1 MLTGVDFLENATFKF
16 KFSTNAG
23 DGSAESFDGA
33 LETSDIKI
41 YKDTDGTTQRTSES
55 GYTVI
60 TNFDNA
66 GDTVIGIHE
75 VTIDLSDDTDVDFFE
90 PGHDYSIILDP
101 SVELVDGN
109 AVTHVLLDF
118 GIENNGDISKH
129 EGAAWFDSG
138 ATANTN
144 TKLGTDGIPKRAVT
158 TFAAAKTISDNLGTK
173 RIKIKGTATLTQSL
187 DGYILEAWI
196 SGRQFNGSPDT
207 LNLNGSFTYSN
218 LYVEGLSVN
227 SDGTSTIAD
236 SNVWVNTRQL
246 GPSDLGGTYENCS
259 FGSDLYDVN
268 VDTVINNGFAFK
280 ETNNT
285 VNFEVNNANT
295 VLVINNL
302 AANISIQNLTLSN
315 QAAFVSGSS
324 IHTLL
329 LSSSNNDGL
338 IDISGI
344 PETDDQTG
352 AGCTVVLRFYKGE
365 VSGIVD
371 SNLLE
376 ILGTGLNESSA
387 GRIEGN
393 FEFFFDN
400 DDNQTAKKVDDVG
413 TAQLMAPKQFLA
425 TGQTIVQATIDSG
438 GFADTNERLGTDFV
452 ISHDGTDLDVELLF
466 NVGNLEKMVAFEV
479 EAGLNTN
486 GNRTATIELF
496 DYIGTVF
503 VIFKTIINSSGDIQS
518 FFQSEIDP
526 KFTDGNGDV
535 RMRFKSV
542 DLQSGN
548 PINIAFIQTIANVNT
563 GSIPSAID
571 NAIAVELVN
580 SSLHGPGNHEGIFII
595 TTKID
600 TVTSPT
606 EFVLN
611 DGPPN
616 DITGTG
622 FSVLLRDQNNRNIGG
637 FANVVSYTVTGKIL
651 IIDAAIPGYTVDVG
665 DGVRFF
671 KSLVSTDLNDNDTN
685 KKIIAQAI
693 KEFDASTLTIDNGS
707 ILKELFDQVFGVNII
722 QVNGS
727 PNADGNSF
735 NFVLQAMAAMA
746 CGNFSLDTPVEG
758 QTTFFKTNKID
769 PLFIVETTDVIRNR
783 IL

>member
-1 MLTGVDFLENATFKF
+1 MGQKIIREYGVAATLKFSLFEDDGVDLRVDA
-16 KFSTNAG
+16 
-23 DGSAESFDGA
+23 
-33 LETSDIKI
+33 
-41 YKDTDGTTQRTSES
+41 
-55 GYTVI
+55 VHV
-60 TNFDNA
+60 A
-66 GDTVIGIHE
+66 GDTVISKDEGAE
-75 VTIDLSDDTDVDFFE
+75 VNTTNGFVDE
-90 PGHDYSIILDP
+90 GTGYSIVLTAAEMTAARIEIFIVDQTDP
-101 SVELVDGN
+101 KAWLADVLIIETYGN
-109 AVTHVLLDF
+109 AAAQHAQNFNESIEDGVWNAEIVAAHQFTNSAAFILSNLFKGQIKLL
-118 GIENNGDISKH
+118 
-129 EGAAWFDSG
+129 
-138 ATANTN
+138 T
-144 TKLGTDGIPKRAVT
+144 
-158 TFAAAKTISDNLGTK
+158 
-173 RIKIKGTATLTQSL
+173 GTAS
-187 DGYILEAWI
+187 
-196 SGRQFNGSPDT
+196 S
-207 LNLNGSFTYSN
+207 
-218 LYVEGLSVN
+218 
-227 SDGTSTIAD
+227 
-236 SNVWVNTRQL
+236 
-246 GPSDLGGTYENCS
+246 
-259 FGSDLYDVN
+259 
-268 VDTVINNGFAFK
+268 
-280 ETNNT
+280 TNNT
-285 VNFEVNNANT
+285 VVLTSGET
-295 VLVINNL
+295 VDDVYKFSLISTHDDFPGQTRLIVGYEGSTKTVTVFPNWTTNPGTSNGVGTSLIIL
-302 AANISIQNLTLSN
+302 AAG
-315 QAAFVSGSS
+315 VSPASVEA
-324 IHTLL
+324 I
-329 LSSSNNDGL
+329 
-338 IDISGI
+338 
-344 PETDDQTG
+344 
-352 AGCTVVLRFYKGE
+352 LRTF
-365 VSGIVD
+365 I
-371 SNLLE
+371 
-376 ILGTGLNESSA
+376 NESSA
-387 GRIEGN
+387 GRIGGN
-393 FEFFFDN
+393 FEFFYDN
-400 DDNQTAKKVDDVG
+400 SDQQTAKKVDDVG

-486 GNRTATIELF
+486 GNRTAEIQLF

-503 VIFKTIINSSGDIQS
+503 VFFKTIINSSGDIQS

-580 SSLHGPGNHEGIFII
+580 SSLHGPGSHEGIFII

-616 DITGTG
+616 DITETG

-722 QVNGS
+722 QVDGATS
-727 PNADGNSF
+727 ADGNSF

-758 QTTFFKTNKID
+758 QTTFFKTDKLT